1 MRAPETLQPLTQEVL
16 RLFPALAA
24 VPAPLLGEALATAQL
39 REVPDRVAL
48 FEPGSPCRGFPLVL
62 AGTVRVTKVAPNGR
76 EVLLYTVAPG
86 DSCLLSSGC
95 LLGGLDYQAFGIAK
109 GTVRLLVLPPT
120 TFNRLIAESKPFR
133 DYVFALFSERL
144 AGLMEL
150 VEAVTF
156 QRLDRRLAAL
166 LLAKGNPVRMTQ
178 QNLADELGSVREIV
192 GRLLRSFEE
201 HGWVALGRER
211 IDILDE
217 PALRG
222 VTES

>member
-1 MRAPETLQPLTQEVL
+1 MPVLEQGLINEVL

-24 VPAPLLGEALATAQL
+24 VPRPVLEEALATAQL
-39 REVPDRVAL
+39 RQVPDRTPL

-62 AGTVRVTKVAPNGR
+62 AGTVRVTKAAPNGR
-76 EVLLYTVAPG
+76 EVLLYTVDPG

-95 LLGGLDYQAFGIAK
+95 LLGGMDHRAFGIAK
-109 GTVRLLVLPPT
+109 GDVRLLVLPPA
-120 TFNRLIAESKPFR
+120 TFNRLVAESKPFR
-133 DYVFALFSERL
+133 DYVFSLFSERL
-144 AGLMEL
+144 AALMEL

-166 LLAKGNPVRMTQ
+166 LLSRGNPVRMTQ
-178 QNLADELGSVREIV
+178 QNLADEIGSVREIV

-211 IDILDE
+211 VEILDE
-217 PALRG
+217 RALRA
-222 VTES
+222 VAEP